1 VTNGWKPGRGLL
13 GPLKPL
19 LGARRAEAGMPGH
32 TVVCTRT
39 FEPFGKGWVRLEAVR
54 HTGERGDYRET
65 ALFGAGDDGVLGFFS
80 FTDDGKRSVGRLADG
95 SDVDPRAVAFEAQM
109 PAGLARMVY
118 WPAEEGPGFRFA
130 VESRN
135 KAGWNR
141 FLMHN
146 YRPQAPT

>member
-1 VTNGWKPGRGLL
+1 
-13 GPLKPL
+13 
-19 LGARRAEAGMPGH
+19 MP
-32 TVVCTRT
+32 T
-39 FEPFGKGWVRLEAVR
+39 
-54 HTGERGDYRET
+54 
-65 ALFGAGDDGVLGFFS
+65 
-80 FTDDGKRSVGRLADG
+80 
-95 SDVDPRAVAFEAQM
+95 
-109 PAGLARMVY
+109 GLARMVY